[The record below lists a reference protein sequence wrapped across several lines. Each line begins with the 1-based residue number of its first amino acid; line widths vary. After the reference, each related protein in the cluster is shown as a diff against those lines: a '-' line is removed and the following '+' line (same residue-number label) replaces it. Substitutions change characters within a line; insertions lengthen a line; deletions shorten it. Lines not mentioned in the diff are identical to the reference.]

1 MIPELWSP
9 SVTAEAIGAAIARWD
24 VFLAHASPDTPA
36 ARRLRE
42 LLELRG
48 KDVCFDETALRPGDN
63 WATLLPDYLA
73 ASTVTVVLLSAHTD
87 KAWYQ
92 QSEVVL
98 AVNAVRAGGHRLISV
113 KLTATAPTP
122 YGLEQ
127 LNRLDAFDDP
137 GLVHAADEIADI
149 LNHPDRLPPALARP
163 VWSPRIPR
171 VSRWFVGRDA
181 IIEALANGH
190 AIDST
195 TDHDCGAD
203 VVHSGGA
210 PTGGIRVISQTVS
223 GLGGVGKTTVA
234 AAVAERYQSQADI
247 IWWVRAELPT
257 TITDDMCA
265 LADRLGIAVGG
276 APPDRAEAV
285 VTYLASTDR
294 GWLIVFDNAVD
305 ERHVAPFIP
314 NAGRGMVLV
323 TTRNRTFNQVGI
335 PFTIGTLPPEVA
347 IEFLQ
352 DRVRESNPTAANDPV
367 CAAVAAHLGGLPL
380 ALEQAGA

>member
-1 MIPELWSP
+1 M
-9 SVTAEAIGAAIARWD
+9 VTVRDGGCSRGSHST
-24 VFLAHASPDTPA
+24 VGRLFLPTRPPISLQLGG
-36 ARRLRE
+36 LRE

-48 KDVCFDETALRPGDN
+48 KEVCFDETALRPGDN

-98 AVNAVRAGGHRLISV
+98 AVNAVRAGGHRLIPV

-149 LNHPDRLPPALARP
+149 LNHADRLPPALARP

-181 IIEALANGH
+181 IIESLANGH

-247 IWWVRAELPT
+247 IWWVRADRRPRSPT
-257 TITDDMCA
+257 ICA
-265 LADRLGIAVGG
+265 PSPTG
-276 APPDRAEAV
+276 
-285 VTYLASTDR
+285 LASPS
-294 GWLIVFDNAVD
+294 AVP
-305 ERHVAPFIP
+305 RRIGPRQLLPIWPAPIA
-314 NAGRGMVLV
+314 AG
-323 TTRNRTFNQVGI
+323 
-335 PFTIGTLPPEVA
+335 
-347 IEFLQ
+347 
-352 DRVRESNPTAANDPV
+352 
-367 CAAVAAHLGGLPL
+367 
-380 ALEQAGA
+380 